1 MEDTQDAQGV
11 EDTESTAT
19 EAVEETQVE
28 GAEALG
34 DPGKKA
40 LDAMKAKW
48 KSEAASRKAAEEE
61 LASLKAAADGRE
73 AEHKAAQE
81 AQKIRDEALATA
93 NDRIKKSEI
102 RAAAK
107 GELANP
113 EDALVFLDLN
123 EIEVSD
129 DGSVDGDAVA
139 QAIKDLLEE
148 RPYLAAQ
155 GERRFTGTVDA
166 GPRNGGVGGVQQLT
180 RDDLAKMS
188 ADEVIQADK
197 NGQLNKLKGIK

>member
-1 MEDTQDAQGV
+1 MSENLGAQGV
-11 EDTESTAT
+11 E
-19 EAVEETQVE
+19 ETQTAAPVVAETDAPIE

-34 DPGKKA
+34 DAGKKA
-40 LDAMKAKW
+40 LDSMKAKW
-48 KSEAASRKAAEEE
+48 KESDAKAKAFEAE
-61 LASLKAAADGRE
+61 LSALKAAAEGRE
-73 AEHKAAQE
+73 AEHKASQE

-113 EDALVFLDLN
+113 EDALVFLDLS

-129 DGSVDGDAVA
+129 DGSVDSDAIS
-139 QAIKDLLEE
+139 QAIRSLLEE

-155 GERRFTGTVDA
+155 GERRFTGSVDA
-166 GPRNGGVGGVQQLT
+166 GPRNGGVGGVEQLT
-180 RDDLAKMS
+180 ASDLDRMTPAQVVEARK
-188 ADEVIQADK
+188 AGRLK
-197 NGQLNKLKGIK
+197 NLLG